1 MRRSGADVVVR
12 LAPEGLAVEHG
23 RVDDTEGTAGASR
36 ASRRPAIVGG
46 IVAAGVIV
54 AALATWW
61 LTAPLRESEAAVA
74 PSPRVTSSASA
85 SGASTPSPS
94 ATPTGFAVNTVG
106 YDTTVLPSVDVFGIY
121 PALPVDTDPFGATT
135 QWRVRAATAAA
146 PVFADPTGEPVAALP
161 RDYEYGGTTVPVI
174 ERQENW
180 VKVLLVGRQAM
191 PSQGNAAQIAGWMRV
206 ADVEF
211 STGDTYVEVSLS
223 ARTVDIVRAGVAE
236 RIASDFGSGVEA
248 TPTPVGRSFIMTT
261 RIEPSFG
268 YTRGNPISYL
278 SVQSSTLDGFA
289 GADVAIT
296 AFHYHDARSGT
307 ISNGCIRV
315 RAEATQALAALPDGT
330 PVYVRA

>member
-1 MRRSGADVVVR
+1 MIA
-12 LAPEGLAVEHG
+12 
-23 RVDDTEGTAGASR
+23 TA
-36 ASRRPAIVGG
+36 
-46 IVAAGVIV
+46 
-54 AALATWW
+54 ATSWW
-61 LTAPLRESEAAVA
+61 LTAPLRESEAVIA
-74 PSPRVTSSASA
+74 PTPRVTSSASP
-85 SGASTPSPS
+85 SSDSTPSAA
-94 ATPTGFAVNTVG
+94 ATPTGFAANTVA
-106 YDTTVLPSVDVFGIY
+106 YDTTVLPSVDVFSIH
-121 PALPVDTDPFGATT
+121 PALPVDADPTGAVTE
-135 QWRVRAATAAA
+135 WRVRAVAAAA

-180 VKVLLVGRQAM
+180 AKVLLVGRQAM
-191 PSQGNAAQIAGWMRV
+191 PSQGNSAQIAGWMRV
-206 ADVEF
+206 ADLEF

-236 RIASDFGSGVEA
+236 RIASDFGSGIEA
-248 TPTPVGRSFIMTT
+248 SPTPVGRAFIMTT

-296 AFHYHDARSGT
+296 AFHYHDARSGV

-315 RAEATQALAALPDGT
+315 AAEATQALAALPDGT